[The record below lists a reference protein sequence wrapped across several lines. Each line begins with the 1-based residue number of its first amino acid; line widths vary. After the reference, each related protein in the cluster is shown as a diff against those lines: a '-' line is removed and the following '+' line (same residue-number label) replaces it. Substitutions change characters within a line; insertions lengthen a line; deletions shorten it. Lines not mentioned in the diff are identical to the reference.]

1 MLENTMLM
9 YKSDIEESVFSR
21 SPGRWVCRESS
32 GDRIAALAGREWAVS
47 MLGTMRWLPGQSLV
61 QGCYSPRICML
72 YKGTAEYI
80 VQ

>member
-1 MLENTMLM
+1 MLM
-9 YKSDIEESVFSR
+9 YKSNAEESVFSR

-47 MLGTMRWLPGQSLV
+47 MLDTMRWLPCQSLV
-61 QGCYSPRICML
+61 QSYYSPRIFML
-72 YKGTAEYI
+72 YKCTAEYI